1 MTEDRVSP
9 MQKRTAPGLCAGND
23 MGISARPKSWT
34 LEEATLI
41 SRFPLV
47 DTAITSKGDT
57 RTIFAAEVA

>member
-1 MTEDRVSP
+1 
-9 MQKRTAPGLCAGND
+9 